1 VGNFKC
7 VDSTTPWFRYFHK
20 QEHHYD
26 SAVKRMSVIY
36 HDSLDERD
44 IAVTKGSAETILEIC
59 RYEAG
64 GMELTDE
71 DKVKITEMM
80 NTFTDEGLVMVSS
93 TSLTEESTCI
103 RTKVVRTRRST
114 WDSARLST

>member
-1 VGNFKC
+1 
-7 VDSTTPWFRYFHK
+7 
-20 QEHHYD
+20 
-26 SAVKRMSVIY
+26 MSVIY

-93 TSLTEESTCI
+93 TSLTEREYLHSHKSRSNSEVDMGFSKI
-103 RTKVVRTRRST
+103 IDVNKLRTK
-114 WDSARLST
+114 